1 MPEKALNTLTYAAGA
16 SLAAITLFY
25 VFGPTF
31 TLENSE
37 PPASAASNF
46 LGISSGRKKG
56 VVGLSNPAN
65 DCFINSVLQALA
77 GLGDLRLYLI
87 RETHR
92 RSLDEEWVYTVAI
105 PPQERGDLGERWAHM
120 DDWKVEGLQR
130 GLVTKSLKEIL
141 DALNERPIC
150 KKTISAT
157 PFVRSLEAA
166 FRQRISRQQQDAQ
179 EFLQVV
185 AERLCDE
192 YHAGCKARKYARK
205 KSASLERIAGEGL
218 AALAL
223 EDEADA
229 TKTTPLLSTTGA
241 IDHEK
246 QGEQQKTAD
255 VEEEEEGFPMEGKQ
269 ESQIECLTCG
279 FKPRPKESTF
289 CNLTLNVPH
298 TSTTTLNACFDGM
311 FKTEYIDDFK
321 CEKCRLIHAISHLES
336 EARKPSTTP
345 EAKSRLATDIASLKV
360 VLSTD
365 PEKLPEDLPLPD
377 SSLAPKRRIAR
388 HTRLTSFP
396 KILAIHLSRSI
407 YDAQMSQ
414 KNAAKVS
421 FPERLPLGGLL
432 QQKKYKLLGVVTH
445 KGSHYSGH
453 YESFRRQNVYAPFS
467 NPNTFQPAGVYSAST
482 AGTPAGTPRI
492 QARKPETSPSPL
504 ASTPDLLGSGTDSP
518 SPVPAGATITVAPS
532 QDSDTSKSGGPRVS
546 LSSLRQLRSPT
557 SPHKDT
563 DSSSMRSVKSA
574 LSRIRSS
581 SRSTS
586 RPRSS
591 PNGKSGFESG
601 DTSPDHNSSTTT
613 LENPVAQTSVKPE
626 SVRGSVTTE
635 KEKRKRKVRDDRWW
649 RISDDKIQQASTKDV
664 LDMKQEVYLLFYELE
679 REQGC

>member
-1 MPEKALNTLTYAAGA
+1 M
-16 SLAAITLFY
+16 
-25 VFGPTF
+25 
-31 TLENSE
+31 
-37 PPASAASNF
+37 
-46 LGISSGRKKG
+46 
-56 VVGLSNPAN
+56 
-65 DCFINSVLQALA
+65 LQALA

-92 RSLDEEWVYTVAI
+92 RSLDEEWVYNVAI
-105 PPQERGDLGERWAHM
+105 PPEERGDFGERWAHM
-120 DDWKVEGLQR
+120 EDWKVEGLQR
-130 GLVTKSLKEIL
+130 GLVTRSLKDIL
-141 DALNERPIC
+141 DALNERPIY

-205 KSASLERIAGEGL
+205 KGTFLESAAADKL
-218 AALAL
+218 AALTVV
-223 EDEADA
+223 DEADA
-229 TKTTPLLSTTGA
+229 DKNAQSLSTTA
-241 IDHEK
+241 VANKERASD
-246 QGEQQKTAD
+246 QQKT
-255 VEEEEEGFPMEGKQ
+255 EELDEKEEGFPMEGKQ

-279 FKPRPKESTF
+279 FKPQPKESTF

-298 TSTTTLNACFDGM
+298 TSSTTLNDCFDGM
-311 FKTEYIDDFK
+311 FKTEFIDDFK
-321 CEKCRLIHAISHLES
+321 CDKCRLLHAISLLEA
-336 EARKPSTTP
+336 ELRKPSISSD
-345 EAKSRLATDIASLKV
+345 AKSKLTSDIARLQE

-396 KILAIHLSRSI
+396 KILAVHLSRSI

-453 YESFRRQNVYAPFS
+453 YESFRRQNVYAPFA

-482 AGTPAGTPRI
+482 AGTPASTPRI
-492 QARKPETSPSPL
+492 KARKPETSPSPL
-504 ASTPDLLGSGTDSP
+504 ASTPDLLGPGDS
-518 SPVPAGATITVAPS
+518 SPPLAPAATITLSPS
-532 QDSDTSKSGGPRVS
+532 QDPDTKQSNGPRVS
-546 LSSLRQLRSPT
+546 LSSLRQLRTPST
-557 SPHKDT
+557 SQKEKDPET
-563 DSSSMRSVKSA
+563 SSLRSVKSA
-574 LSRIRSS
+574 FSRIRSS

-591 PNGKSGFESG
+591 PNGKTESESG
-601 DTSPDHNSSTTT
+601 SVSPNQNSSTTT
-613 LENPVAQTSVKPE
+613 LEQTNANGSSTTLETPVVQTSVKPE
-626 SVRGSVTTE
+626 STKGSVRSR
-635 KEKRKRKVRDDRWW
+635 KEKREKKVRDDRWW
-649 RISDDKIQQASTKDV
+649 RISDDKIQQAGTKDV

-679 REQGC
+679 REQGF